1 LRYATVAGWLLD
13 VLCMTPEPGDEEEE
27 DGEPDASGR
36 PAWVRSK
43 DGLWELWF
51 GWSRVWEDVD
61 RRQRRLEEGDKL
73 RIKKMVLA
81 ATGER
86 EFAVGRYT
94 GDGGSARRYIR
105 FTGKHLKALE
115 AIASGEQ
122 PINSGKIGVATLK
135 K

>member
-1 LRYATVAGWLLD
+1 LA
-13 VLCMTPEPGDEEEE
+13 DEEEE

-73 RIKKMVLA
+73 KIKSMVLD
-81 ATGER
+81 ATGES
-86 EFAVGRYT
+86 EFCVGRYT

-105 FTGKHLKALE
+105 FTGKHIRVLE
-115 AIASGEQ
+115 SIAAGDS
-122 PINSGKIGVATLK
+122 PINTGETRFRTLK
-135 K
+135 TAR